1 MTTWII
7 VPTYNERA
15 NIAELVTRTFAATP
29 SCHLLVVDDG
39 SPDGTAAEVAALQ
52 GQYPHLHLL
61 ERQGKQGLGSAY
73 RVGFR
78 YALEQGA
85 EVVGEMDADLSH
97 NPKDLPRLLG
107 AVEQGAQVAIGSR
120 RVLGGR
126 IVGWNARRH
135 LMSWGA
141 MALARLVLGLRTH
154 DVTSGFRL
162 YTKTALAAI
171 PWADVRSDGYAWQ
184 EELVFLVERAG
195 LRVVEVP
202 VEFVDRTQGASKLSL
217 SNIVEF
223 FATVA
228 RLRLRR

>member
-1 MTTWII
+1 
-7 VPTYNERA
+7 
-15 NIAELVTRTFAATP
+15 
-29 SCHLLVVDDG
+29 
-39 SPDGTAAEVAALQ
+39 
-52 GQYPHLHLL
+52 
-61 ERQGKQGLGSAY
+61 
-73 RVGFR
+73 
-78 YALEQGA
+78 
-85 EVVGEMDADLSH
+85 
-97 NPKDLPRLLG
+97 
-107 AVEQGAQVAIGSR
+107 
-120 RVLGGR
+120 
-126 IVGWNARRH
+126 
-135 LMSWGA
+135 

-162 YTKTALAAI
+162 YTQTALAAI